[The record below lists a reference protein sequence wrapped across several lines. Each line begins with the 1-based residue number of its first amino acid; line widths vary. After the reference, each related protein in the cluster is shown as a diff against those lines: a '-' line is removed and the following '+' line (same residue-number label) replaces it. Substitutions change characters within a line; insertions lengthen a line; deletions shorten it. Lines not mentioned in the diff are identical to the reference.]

1 MQREKNKSNKE
12 TEKNE
17 KIEYTILQMKWGIVV
32 DWDGEAT
39 FEIFA
44 LMHHALFEIF
54 YAI

>member
-17 KIEYTILQMKWGIVV
+17 KIEYTVLQMKWGIVNV
-32 DWDGEAT
+32 DGEAT